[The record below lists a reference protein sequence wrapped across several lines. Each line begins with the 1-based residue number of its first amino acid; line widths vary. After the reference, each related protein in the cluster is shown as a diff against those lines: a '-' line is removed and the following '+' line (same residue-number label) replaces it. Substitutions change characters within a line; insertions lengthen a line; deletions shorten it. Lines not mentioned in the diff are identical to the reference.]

1 MPRARVNGI
10 EIDYEDGG
18 RGPAILLSHGY
29 SATGRMWAPQRP
41 VLEPSYRLITWDM
54 RGHGQTDSPADPA
67 QYSEALT
74 VEDMRCLLAHL
85 GVERP
90 VIGGLSLGGTMSL
103 AFHRRHPEMVRALV
117 ICDSGPGYRNDE
129 ARAGWNK
136 RAHERAA
143 DLEARGLAALTSS
156 SREMQEAMRHH
167 RSAQGLAHAARGMLA
182 QRDAGVMES
191 LPTIA
196 VPAPRMQKFTCVELW
211 RTGTVA
217 SPGFNTS
224 SATCT
229 PGVRPRPGVGAFGC
243 TKSARRRPLEGRGAS
258 ASRSTVA
265 SIIALV
271 FSPKTA
277 ALWKIESKKS
287 ARRSSSR
294 GI

>member
-1 MPRARVNGI
+1 MPRARVNGV

-18 RGPAILLSHGY
+18 RGPAVLLSHGY

-74 VEDMRCLLAHL
+74 VEDMRGLLAYL
-85 GVERP
+85 GVERA

-182 QRDAGVMES
+182 QEGAAIIDS
-191 LPTIA
+191 LPTHPGA
-196 VPAPRMQKFTCVELW
+196 HAHHPGRPRHPVHRPVRVHGQEDPRRAPRGHQGRRPFLE
-211 RTGTVA
+211 
-217 SPGFNTS
+217 
-224 SATCT
+224 
-229 PGVRPRPGVGAFGC
+229 PRP
-243 TKSARRRPLEGRGAS
+243 ARGLQPRAARLPRLAVLSGHRAAER
-258 ASRSTVA
+258 T
-265 SIIALV
+265 
-271 FSPKTA
+271 SP
-277 ALWKIESKKS
+277 
-287 ARRSSSR
+287 
-294 GI
+294 